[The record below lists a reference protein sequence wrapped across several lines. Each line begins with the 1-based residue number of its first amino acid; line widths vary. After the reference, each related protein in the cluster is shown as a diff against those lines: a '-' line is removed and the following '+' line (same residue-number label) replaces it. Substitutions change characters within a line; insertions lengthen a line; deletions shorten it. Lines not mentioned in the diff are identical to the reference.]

1 MKSTVLFLALIACGH
16 AAFSQAP
23 APSAPTAKR
32 ITITRTHADAE
43 GKTVTETW
51 IAEGESPE
59 TILRDMVA
67 EAEGIRKVEIEQYN
81 RWGEKEPIFYFRRA
95 GEQPEVIAEGHPTNI
110 QESDDAAIMAYL
122 YAEEADKAHDRAQV
136 VYVNRYT
143 RTGNGNCAALGV
155 RVVGHW
161 GQDVGASITG
171 LIEKGGAQAAGL
183 QRGDIIRK
191 VDEFEV
197 VDYETLAFALGH
209 YRPGDEVNVSFTR
222 GDDYETRKVT
232 LTGWG
237 DLPGYSASPRPDCEP
252 AQAIQEPAEASIPA
266 TATDTRKPVEALE
279 PGDLRM
285 FPNPTDGPVEISFTV
300 DPGPLHVSVTDAG
313 GRVVFQERSENG
325 AGRYDGR
332 IDLGRLAP
340 GQYLLTVKQGDRVFT
355 QQIVK
360 Q

>member
-1 MKSTVLFLALIACGH
+1 MKSSILLLALFVCSQS
-16 AAFSQAP
+16 AFSQTST
-23 APSAPTAKR
+23 PSAPSAKR
-32 ITITRTHADAE
+32 ITITRSHADAD
-43 GKTVTETW
+43 GKTVTEAW

-59 TILRDMVA
+59 TILRDMVT
-67 EAEGIRKVEIEQYN
+67 EAEGIRKVEIEQFN

-95 GEQPEVIAEGHPTNI
+95 GEQPEVITGGQPKDT

-122 YAEEADKAHDRAQV
+122 AARDAAGEESPKRVFHVTGYARP
-136 VYVNRYT
+136 
-143 RTGNGNCAALGV
+143 GNSNCAALGV
-155 RVVGHW
+155 RVVGQW
-161 GQDVGASITG
+161 SQVLGASITS
-171 LIEKGGAQAAGL
+171 IIDKGGAQAAGL

-197 VDYETLAFALGH
+197 TDFETLRFALGH
-209 YRPGDEVNVSFTR
+209 YRPGDQVNVSFTR

-237 DLPGYSASPRPDCEP
+237 DLRGYAASPRQDCEP
-252 AQAIQEPAEASIPA
+252 AEPVKESVESAIPA
-266 TATDTRKPVEALE
+266 TATDSRKVIEALE

-285 FPNPTDGPVEISFTV
+285 FPNPTDGPVEVSFTTA
-300 DPGPLHVSVTDAG
+300 PGPLHVSVTDAN
-313 GRVVFQERSENG
+313 GRIVFQDRSENG

-332 IDLGRLAP
+332 IDLDKFAP
-340 GQYLLTVKQGDRVFT
+340 GQYLLTVTQGDRVFT